1 MDLHIIPE
9 CYIDTKLIK
18 ALVPP
23 HTRYN
28 HQKGCSTVTKVMQE
42 RFSDDFALG
51 IIDRDK
57 KELGYANQFDL
68 LVEIPNTLQLFKHHH
83 KSHYL
88 IFICP
93 AVEKWIIACAVD
105 AELLISDFGL
115 PSDFLSLTKIT
126 KTSKSENN
134 DEFSSNFRDLFKAL
148 RFENPSNVAVLRF
161 WVEYLKEN
169 PYQADLDFIKIETLK
184 MITP

>member
-1 MDLHIIPE
+1 MDLHVIPE

-23 HTRYN
+23 QTKYN
-28 HQKGCSTVTKVMQE
+28 HQKGCPNVVKVMQE
-42 RFSDDFALG
+42 RFKNDFAVG

-57 KELGYANQFDL
+57 KELAYVKQFDL
-68 LVEIPNTLQLFKHHH
+68 VIEIPDTLQLFKH
-83 KSHYL
+83 KDENHYL

-93 AVEKWIIACAVD
+93 AVEKWIIASASEANLLLSD
-105 AELLISDFGL
+105 YELPTDFIN
-115 PSDFLSLTKIT
+115 LTKIT

-148 RFENPSNVAVLRF
+148 RVENPSNVAVLRF
-161 WVEYLKEN
+161 WIEYLKEN
-169 PYQADLDFIKIETLK
+169 PYQADLDFIQKETFRLK
-184 MITP
+184 E

>member
-9 CYIDTKLIK
+9 CYINTKLIK

-42 RFSDDFALG
+42 RFNDDFALG
-51 IIDRDK
+51 IIDHDK
-57 KELGYANQFDL
+57 RELGYANQFDL
-68 LVEIPNTLQLFKHHH
+68 VVEVTDTLQLFKHRN
-83 KSHYL
+83 KNHYL

-105 AELLISDFGL
+105 AELSLPDFGL
-115 PSDFLSLTKIT
+115 PSDFQSLTKIT

-134 DEFSSNFRDLFKAL
+134 DIFSSNFRDLFESLKL
-148 RFENPSNVAVLRF
+148 ENPSNVAVLRF
-161 WVEYLKEN
+161 WIEYLKAN
-169 PYQADLDFIKIETLK
+169 PYQADLDFVKVKTAKILD
-184 MITP
+184 

>member
-23 HTRYN
+23 QTRYN
-28 HQKGCSTVTKVMQE
+28 HQKGCSTVAKVMQE
-42 RFSDDFALG
+42 RFSNDFALG

-57 KELGYANQFDL
+57 QELGYANQFDL
-68 LVEIPNTLQLFKHHH
+68 VVEVTNTLQLFKHR
-83 KSHYL
+83 SRNHYL

-93 AVEKWIIACAVD
+93 AVERWIITCATES
-105 AELLISDFGL
+105 ELLLSDFGL

-126 KTSKSENN
+126 KTSKSENS
-134 DEFSSNFRDLFKAL
+134 DEFSSNFRNLFNALKAG
-148 RFENPSNVAVLRF
+148 NAPNVAVLSF
-161 WVEYLKEN
+161 WIEYLKAN
-169 PYQADLDFIKIETLK
+169 PYQADLGFIRNKTGVILA
-184 MITP
+184 